1 MPQNNSTAQNS
12 EQTSHIKDGQ
22 DFDHEQTEQ
31 TAHIKDGGNFHH
43 EQSEQIKLQTTPDFS
58 HRVKDYFNVACT
70 GDLLEEVDTM
80 VLRSKGILSVI
91 ADLHIEAHINQINP
105 QQVYWAINSVMRE
118 LDDVLEVIEAHHSAV
133 KANQRT

>member
-12 EQTSHIKDGQ
+12 EQTN
-22 DFDHEQTEQ
+22 
-31 TAHIKDGGNFHH
+31 HIKDGGNFHH
-43 EQSEQIKLQTTPDFS
+43 EQSEQIKPQTTPDFS

-70 GDLLEEVDTM
+70 GDLLDEVDTM

-105 QQVYWAINSVMRE
+105 QQVYWAINSECVSLMMCWR
-118 LDDVLEVIEAHHSAV
+118 LLR
-133 KANQRT
+133 RTIAR